1 MSPQQQMEQPT
12 KRKKKVEPK
21 AEFDPSKVFD
31 VGETK
36 KEDLELDIESGRYKA
51 QHGQGGDRRGS

>member
-1 MSPQQQMEQPT
+1 MEKPT
-12 KRKKKVEPK
+12 KRKKKAAPK
-21 AEFDPSKVFD
+21 AEFDPSKVFE

-36 KEDLELDIESGRYKA
+36 KEDLELDLESGRYKA